1 MGLELSYNLRHLA
14 TKRVSTLLT
23 LGGISLVVFVFVATL
38 MLAAGLENTL
48 GSTGSFKNVIVIRNG
63 AQNEIQSGINREH
76 ANIIISEPEVAR
88 VTDRPLATLDT
99 VIVMSLKKRDD
110 GQPSNVNIRGVSGVA
125 TTVREGI
132 NVIAGRAPAAGAR
145 EVMVGKAIQ
154 RKFAGTDIGQSI
166 RLVGTDWPIVGIFDA
181 GNSGFSS
188 EIWGD
193 VDVLMPSFKRD
204 RFSSVTFRLA
214 DGADFEGLKKRLEN
228 EPRLSVTVKRE
239 QEFYAS
245 QSSLLAKFI
254 TYIGGFI
261 SVIFSFG
268 AVIGAMITMYSAV
281 SNRTREIAILR
292 ILGFSRWSVFLAFVK
307 ESAIIGLLGGIVGVT
322 TASILS
328 SFTITTINYST
339 FAEIAFGFSLTPSIA
354 CWGLGFALVMGLVG
368 GALPAWRASR
378 MRILEALRG

>member
-38 MLAAGLENTL
+38 MLAAGLEKTF
-48 GSTGSFKNVIVIRNG
+48 GATGSFQNAIVIRNG

-76 ANIIISEPEVAR
+76 ANIIVSEPEVMR
-88 VTDRPLATLDT
+88 VLEQPLATFDT
-99 VIVMSLKKRDD
+99 VVVVSLKKREDA
-110 GQPSNVNIRGVSGVA
+110 QPSNVNIRGVSGSA

-132 NVIAGRAPAAGAR
+132 RIIAGRAPAPGAR
-145 EVMVGKAIQ
+145 EVMVGRAIQ
-154 RKFAGTDIGQSI
+154 RKFSGTDIGQSI

-181 GNSGFSS
+181 GNSAFSS

-193 VDVLMPSFKRD
+193 VNVLMPSFKRD
-204 RFSSVTFRLA
+204 RFSSVTFRLVA
-214 DGADFEGLKKRLEN
+214 GADFENLKHRLEN

-239 QEFYAS
+239 QEFYAA

-292 ILGFSRWSVFLAFVK
+292 ILGFSRWSVFVAFVK
-307 ESAIIGLLGGIVGVT
+307 ESAIIGLLGGVVGVLA
-322 TASILS
+322 ASILS
-328 SFTITTINYST
+328 NFTITTINYST
-339 FAEIAFGFSLTPSIA
+339 FAEIAFGFALTPSIA
-354 CWGLGFALVMGLVG
+354 CWGVGFALIMGLFG
-368 GALPAWRASR
+368 GALPAWGASR
-378 MRILEALRG
+378 MKILDALRA